1 MSKRHESKLPIMIVE
16 FQNIRV
22 FLPQLNS
29 FLFLCS
35 EKYTIFWEFSLQK
48 ALKFFYFL
56 QFVSLIGDDELLV
69 RAQCIFKD
77 TLIALLEI
85 LVFEKIGITFIQFLR
100 RPQIVCF
107 PVEWFFLIDLI
118 RVKQFIIKRQIVMC
132 CLHRTIFQCFF
143 SFL

>member
-1 MSKRHESKLPIMIVE
+1 MNRLIADLDILKDFLIGLKRKWFQVGLRANLKHLMSKRHESKLPIMIVE

-69 RAQCIFKD
+69 RA
-77 TLIALLEI
+77 
-85 LVFEKIGITFIQFLR
+85 
-100 RPQIVCF
+100 
-107 PVEWFFLIDLI
+107 
-118 RVKQFIIKRQIVMC
+118 
-132 CLHRTIFQCFF
+132 
-143 SFL
+143 